1 MIFLINLRNIFS
13 HFFSDINDSGRFGK
27 KKQKIIKIIDPI
39 MNDEAKKQIILDNIF
54 IILFMTILL
63 NFSKGM

>member
-1 MIFLINLRNIFS
+1 
-13 HFFSDINDSGRFGK
+13 
-27 KKQKIIKIIDPI
+27 
-39 MNDEAKKQIILDNIF
+39 MNDEAKKQIMLDNIF

>member
-1 MIFLINLRNIFS
+1 MM
-13 HFFSDINDSGRFGK
+13 
-27 KKQKIIKIIDPI
+27 KQ
-39 MNDEAKKQIILDNIF
+39 KKQIILYNIF

>member
-1 MIFLINLRNIFS
+1 
-13 HFFSDINDSGRFGK
+13 
-27 KKQKIIKIIDPI
+27 
-39 MNDEAKKQIILDNIF
+39 MNDEAKKKQIMLDNIF

>member
-1 MIFLINLRNIFS
+1 MT
-13 HFFSDINDSGRFGK
+13 
-27 KKQKIIKIIDPI
+27 KQ
-39 MNDEAKKQIILDNIF
+39 KKQIILDNIF

>member
-1 MIFLINLRNIFS
+1 MT
-13 HFFSDINDSGRFGK
+13 
-27 KKQKIIKIIDPI
+27 KQ
-39 MNDEAKKQIILDNIF
+39 KKQIMLDNNF

>member
-1 MIFLINLRNIFS
+1 MM
-13 HFFSDINDSGRFGK
+13 
-27 KKQKIIKIIDPI
+27 KQ
-39 MNDEAKKQIILDNIF
+39 KKQIILDNIF

>member
-1 MIFLINLRNIFS
+1 
-13 HFFSDINDSGRFGK
+13 
-27 KKQKIIKIIDPI
+27 

-54 IILFMTILL
+54 IILFITILL

>member
-1 MIFLINLRNIFS
+1 
-13 HFFSDINDSGRFGK
+13 
-27 KKQKIIKIIDPI
+27 

-54 IILFMTILL
+54 IILFMTTLL

>member
-1 MIFLINLRNIFS
+1 MT
-13 HFFSDINDSGRFGK
+13 
-27 KKQKIIKIIDPI
+27 KQ
-39 MNDEAKKQIILDNIF
+39 KKQIMLDNIF

>member
-1 MIFLINLRNIFS
+1 MILEDLE
-13 HFFSDINDSGRFGK
+13 

-39 MNDEAKKQIILDNIF
+39 MNNEAKKQIILDNIF

>member
-1 MIFLINLRNIFS
+1 
-13 HFFSDINDSGRFGK
+13 
-27 KKQKIIKIIDPI
+27 

>member
-1 MIFLINLRNIFS
+1 MILEDLA
-13 HFFSDINDSGRFGK
+13 
-27 KKQKIIKIIDPI
+27 KKQKNIKIIDPI

>member
-1 MIFLINLRNIFS
+1 
-13 HFFSDINDSGRFGK
+13 
-27 KKQKIIKIIDPI
+27 
-39 MNDEAKKQIILDNIF
+39 MNDEAKKQIMLDNNF